1 MFSVLYLETLP
12 CRIASLNFN
21 YSPNNESIE
30 CGIFLNDNRRDLST
44 RQTIEQL
51 PGLSGTIASHRVKTG
66 KLKVHAS
73 GRQPVRIGAVPRLFT
88 TVTHANKWNLSGSL
102 AHYHRDLAMAV
113 NGMTSF

>member
-1 MFSVLYLETLP
+1 MSQ
-12 CRIASLNFN
+12 S
-21 YSPNNESIE
+21 

-44 RQTIEQL
+44 RQTIEQF

-66 KLKVHAS
+66 KLNVHVLR
-73 GRQPVRIGAVPRLFT
+73 RQPVRIGAVPRLFT
-88 TVTHANKWNLSGSL
+88 TVIHANKRNLSGSL

>member
-1 MFSVLYLETLP
+1 MSQ
-12 CRIASLNFN
+12 S
-21 YSPNNESIE
+21 S
-30 CGIFLNDNRRDLST
+30 GIFLNDNRRDLST
-44 RQTIEQL
+44 QQTIEQL

-66 KLKVHAS
+66 KLNVHAS

-88 TVTHANKWNLSGSL
+88 AVIHANKWNLSGSL

>member
-44 RQTIEQL
+44 RRTIEQL

-66 KLKVHAS
+66 KL
-73 GRQPVRIGAVPRLFT
+73 RYTRRDD
-88 TVTHANKWNLSGSL
+88 NLSEL
-102 AHYHRDLAMAV
+102 EQCLDFLRR
-113 NGMTSF
+113 